1 MLVTKSN
8 QVLAI
13 DIEDIEQVLEGEG
26 LVNTFR
32 TALKNIERTAPGIDG
47 EFMLVK
53 SIHLFSQS
61 VFVCGMCLQQDSI
74 WIFSDQLRLKLIFWL
89 EIINSK
95 ELGICDF
102 FVCIGDVEFLTV
114 FTSDEVGFDL
124 LFSLDHI

>member
-26 LVNTFR
+26 LVDTFR

-61 VFVCGMCLQQDSI
+61 IFVCGMGLQQNSI
-74 WIFSDQLRLKLIFWL
+74 WIFSD
-89 EIINSK
+89 
-95 ELGICDF
+95 
-102 FVCIGDVEFLTV
+102 
-114 FTSDEVGFDL
+114 
-124 LFSLDHI
+124 